1 MSDTNSYAFSLEQ
14 KNEFHARL
22 NGSFQGILQ
31 WPQLDELWARVKI
44 GEWYVYQL
52 GELLPQS
59 ALNGETLVQRIDALD
74 ALLHQEHDETYCG
87 IVYADD
93 IESPTLIKV
102 YDPCHIGSSCSTV
115 SSPPGWILSVTPPR
129 AIELH
134 APVPNNRRRW
144 WQLFSK

>member
-1 MSDTNSYAFSLEQ
+1 MNQSVND
-14 KNEFHARL
+14 FHARL
-22 NGSFQGILQ
+22 RGRFQGMLQ
-31 WPQLDELWARVKI
+31 WSQLDALWSRVKI

-52 GELLPQS
+52 GEAVPQS
-59 ALNGETLVQRIDALD
+59 PLKGEALAQRIDALD

-93 IESPTLIKV
+93 ADSPTLIKV
-102 YDPCHIGSSCSTV
+102 YDPSHMGSSCSTA
-115 SSPPGWILSVTPPR
+115 SSPPGWILSVTPPQ

>member
-1 MSDTNSYAFSLEQ
+1 MNQSVNDFQ
-14 KNEFHARL
+14 ARL
-22 NGSFQGILQ
+22 NGRFQGMLQ
-31 WPQLDELWARVKI
+31 WSQLDALWTRVKI

-52 GELLPQS
+52 GELVPQS
-59 ALNGETLVQRIDALD
+59 PLKGEALAQRIDALD

-93 IESPTLIKV
+93 AEVPTLIKV
-102 YDPCHIGSSCSTV
+102 YDPSHMGSSCSTV
-115 SSPPGWILSVTPPR
+115 SSPPGWILSVTPPQ

>member
-1 MSDTNSYAFSLEQ
+1 MGNAT
-14 KNEFHARL
+14 NEFQTRL
-22 NGSFQGILQ
+22 NGRFQGILQ
-31 WPQLDELWARVKI
+31 WSQLDELWTRVKT

-52 GELLPQS
+52 GELVPQS
-59 ALNGETLVQRIDALD
+59 SLKGAALAQRIDALD

-93 IESPTLIKV
+93 AEAPTLIKV
-102 YDPCHIGSSCSTV
+102 YDPSQMGSSCSTAP
-115 SSPPGWILSVTPPR
+115 SPPGWILSATPPQ